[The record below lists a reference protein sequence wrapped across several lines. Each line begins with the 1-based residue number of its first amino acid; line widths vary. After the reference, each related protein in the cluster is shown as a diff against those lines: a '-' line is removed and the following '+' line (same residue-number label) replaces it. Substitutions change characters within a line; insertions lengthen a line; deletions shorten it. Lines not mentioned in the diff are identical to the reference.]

1 MDAVWPCVQRISLWL
16 GISLFFVQP
25 GVGQE
30 RALETGGAS
39 VASIQ
44 ETASIERGTFLQVE
58 LAEHVNWK
66 HVAHNSRVEGRLLLP
81 VFAGREAVIAN
92 GTKIELTIDSAKK
105 SDGTGKWKKA
115 GNAVVRAFNPLERSR
130 PAEYVIRLSK
140 AELEGPQGRVA
151 VAATALRAGSTA
163 MIEMRTGTRNRGKSG
178 GAQTSREKAAGAA
191 KSHQTVL
198 LQLNEGLQWPVPEV
212 HRSQSADG
220 AEKRKAHAFLLTRL
234 SASQSKE
241 GDPFQARLAE
251 PVSFGEQKFE
261 ADSLLEG
268 TVSRSTPPRMLSRA
282 GALHLRIERIT
293 SPAGISIAT
302 SGTLA
307 GVEAGAGSKY
317 ALDEEGGLRG
327 LKPGLANA
335 LVDLS
340 IAYALGKVTDD
351 IAETPIRA
359 VGAAMSDA
367 AVANAAR
374 YFGLGASAVF
384 LVTRHGRDVRL
395 PQYSEIE
402 VDFGRSA
409 EPKSP
414 SAVLGRP

>member
-16 GISLFFVQP
+16 GISLLFVQP

-30 RALETGGAS
+30 RALETGAVS
-39 VASIQ
+39 VASVQ
-44 ETASIERGTFLQVE
+44 ETASIDRGTFLQVE
-58 LAEHVNWK
+58 LAEHVNWN
-66 HVAHNSRVEGRLLLP
+66 HVAHNSRVEGRLVLP

-92 GTKIELTIDSAKK
+92 GTKIELTIDSVKK
-105 SDGTGKWKKA
+105 SGDAGKWKKA

-163 MIEMRTGTRNRGKSG
+163 MIEMRTGTGHRGKSSG
-178 GAQTSREKAAGAA
+178 VQTSEKTRGAA
-191 KSHQTVL
+191 KSRQTVL
-198 LQLNEGLQWPVPEV
+198 LQLNERLQWPAPEV
-212 HRSQSADG
+212 RRAQFADG
-220 AEKRKAHAFLLTRL
+220 AEGKKAHAFVLTGL
-234 SASQSKE
+234 SASHSKE
-241 GDPFQARLAE
+241 GDPFQAWLAE
-251 PVSFGEQKFE
+251 PVSLGEQEFE
-261 ADSLLEG
+261 AGSLLEG
-268 TVSRSTPPRMLSRA
+268 QVSRSTPPRMLSRA
-282 GALHLRIERIT
+282 GSLYLRIDRIT
-293 SPAGISIAT
+293 SSAGTNVAVA
-302 SGTLA
+302 GTLA
-307 GVEAGAGSKY
+307 GVEGDRGAKY
-317 ALDEEGGLRG
+317 VLDEEGGLRG
-327 LKPGLANA
+327 LKPGVANA

-351 IAETPIRA
+351 IAETPLRA

>member
-163 MIEMRTGTRNRGKSG
+163 MIEMRTGTGHRGKSSG
-178 GAQTSREKAAGAA
+178 VQTSEKTRGAA
-191 KSHQTVL
+191 KSRQTVL
-198 LQLNEGLQWPVPEV
+198 LQLNERLQWPAPEV
-212 HRSQSADG
+212 RRAQFADG
-220 AEKRKAHAFLLTRL
+220 AEGKKAHAFVLTGL
-234 SASQSKE
+234 SASHSKE
-241 GDPFQARLAE
+241 GDPFQAWLAE

>member
-30 RALETGGAS
+30 RALERGAAS

-163 MIEMRTGTRNRGKSG
+163 MIEMRTGTGHRGKSSG
-178 GAQTSREKAAGAA
+178 VQTSEKTRGAA
-191 KSHQTVL
+191 KSRQTVL
-198 LQLNEGLQWPVPEV
+198 LQLNERLQWPAPEV
-212 HRSQSADG
+212 RRAQFADG
-220 AEKRKAHAFLLTRL
+220 AEGKKAHAFVLTGL
-234 SASQSKE
+234 SASHSKE
-241 GDPFQARLAE
+241 GDPFQAWLAE